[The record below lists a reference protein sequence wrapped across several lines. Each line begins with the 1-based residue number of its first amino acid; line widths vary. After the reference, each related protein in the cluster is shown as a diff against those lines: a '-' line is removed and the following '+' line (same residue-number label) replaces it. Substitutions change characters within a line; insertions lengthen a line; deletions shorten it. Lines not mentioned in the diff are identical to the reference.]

1 LKSDTEYGKISVLKK
16 APKGVLE
23 MKAIA
28 AQEIKRRGITAVD
41 EALKEGP
48 VHIIKNNRPEYVVVS
63 EERYQELLE
72 AEDEAYIARIKA
84 SLEDVKAGRI
94 RKFKSADELLK
105 ALDEEADD

>member
-1 LKSDTEYGKISVLKK
+1 
-16 APKGVLE
+16 
-23 MKAIA
+23 MKTIA
-28 AQEIKRRGITAVD
+28 AQDIKRRGITAVD

-63 EERYQELLE
+63 EERYQDLLE
-72 AEDEAYIARIKA
+72 AEDEAYIARVKA